1 MILFLEYDFIKERMV
16 AGNAIAKKHLMVTK
30 LCMTMELFK
39 VDNTEEFFIL
49 VKVIKFGH
57 FILFFKVCTF

>member
-1 MILFLEYDFIKERMV
+1 MV

-49 VKVIKFGH
+49 VKVIKFRH